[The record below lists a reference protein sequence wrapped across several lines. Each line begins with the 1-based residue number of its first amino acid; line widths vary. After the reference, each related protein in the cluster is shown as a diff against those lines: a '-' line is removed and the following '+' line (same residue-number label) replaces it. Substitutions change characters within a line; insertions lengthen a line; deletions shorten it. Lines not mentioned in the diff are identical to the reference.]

1 MTTNFCSHSPWRLL
15 CPHKTD
21 VNNVSVRKRV
31 LLAIIWTEYI
41 DCDEV
46 CKFSMRQRT
55 SLPRRAQS
63 LGITLQHLRIFTS
76 KMFAAEFTKKQ
87 NNKVT
92 HRRSGSR
99 RKNTGC
105 RDYILY
111 PWELCFFFSHF
122 ITSSKSQI
130 SVTSSVDLTP
140 RRDVWWIPLGR
151 DEWSHSMNHWSIIS
165 IPVFHSFP

>member
-1 MTTNFCSHSPWRLL
+1 MTINFCSHSPWRLL

-21 VNNVSVRKRV
+21 VNNVSVRKWV

-76 KMFAAEFTKKQ
+76 KMFAAEFTKTKRTKSPIVVLVPGGRTQ
-87 NNKVT
+87 DV
-92 HRRSGSR
+92 GIIY
-99 RKNTGC
+99 
-105 RDYILY
+105 YILGNY
-111 PWELCFFFSHF
+111 VFFSHF

-151 DEWSHSMNHWSIIS
+151 DEWPHSINHWSIIS